1 MDVSIGKESED
12 ILNAYLFAV
21 EQVLNVEEYEDMEF
35 MIRKLLQG
43 CEKRGMKINL

>member
-21 EQVLNVEEYEDMEF
+21 E
-35 MIRKLLQG
+35 
-43 CEKRGMKINL
+43 